1 MTGSVA
7 VGATQPEVEA
17 DPVTAPSCRNTSLL
31 MGSAGRL
38 SNGRAKRAT
47 CLPIHLV
54 RGAGAVGDSKQ
65 GQQLPSDFIPTVL
78 QLSM

>member
-7 VGATQPEVEA
+7 VGATQPEEEA
-17 DPVTAPSCRNTSLL
+17 DPDTAANCLKTSRL

-47 CLPIHLV
+47 
-54 RGAGAVGDSKQ
+54 
-65 GQQLPSDFIPTVL
+65 
-78 QLSM
+78 

>member
-7 VGATQPEVEA
+7 VGATQPEDEA
-17 DPVTAPSCRNTSLL
+17 DPVTAASCRKTSRL

-47 CLPIHLV
+47 
-54 RGAGAVGDSKQ
+54 
-65 GQQLPSDFIPTVL
+65 
-78 QLSM
+78 